1 MDTKISHAELWLS
14 CCFNFTAIARKPER
28 RKTEIFDLHFD
39 RRLTEFA
46 LLYFR
51 GHLGIFLRYGIEA
64 DLVEGMVAPPGQL
77 FFSTKPT
84 EALAA

>member
-1 MDTKISHAELWLS
+1 MDRKISHSEPWLS

-28 RKTEIFDLHFD
+28 RKTEIFDLHLG

-51 GHLGIFLRYGIEA
+51 GHLAILLRYGIEA
-64 DLVEGMVAPPGQL
+64 DLVDGMVALPGQL
-77 FFSTKPT
+77 LFSTQPT
-84 EALAA
+84 EAFAA